1 MGTRSRSI
9 VAAALTAALVAMA
22 ASASAA
28 PGPRLSLLRGP
39 GHPIARRAV
48 PVIVRATARTKVEV
62 WIAQA
67 TLRRFFAARPLSPG
81 RYRASVVFPT
91 AGRWTF
97 GAKAGGT
104 QRRLGS
110 VRVQPRRVPLTF
122 AWPTSV
128 DVEPDG
134 SLLVAENGNQSTKGR
149 VVRIDP
155 ATGKTVEIAQV
166 EEAYAV
172 AHAPSGTAYLSA
184 GKVLLRLGGAR
195 RTTPVAEA
203 SGDIGPIAVAANGDV
218 YYSTE
223 TQVFRIAGGRGA
235 PVQVAA
241 GLSGPHGLAAL
252 NDGGILVSDTGH
264 GRVERIDLTT
274 GKAETWGELVN
285 PRGIAIAPDR
295 TVYVVDAST
304 HRVVHLMIDGRR
316 LGTVKH
322 LFYDPYAVAA
332 APDGSLYVV
341 DTAEVGRLYR
351 VAPNGTTTAVSRSG

>member
-1 MGTRSRSI
+1 
-9 VAAALTAALVAMA
+9 VAAALTAALVAMV

-28 PGPRLSLLRGP
+28 PGPRVSLLRGP
-39 GHPIARRAV
+39 GHPIVRRAV
-48 PVIVRATARTKVEV
+48 PVIVRAGAQARVEV

-67 TLRRFFAARPLSPG
+67 PLRRSFAARPLSRG
-81 RYRASVVFPT
+81 RYRATVVFPR

-97 GAKAGGT
+97 GARAGGA

-134 SLLVAENGNQSTKGR
+134 SLLVAENGNQSTRGR
-149 VVRIDP
+149 VVRIDR
-155 ATGKTVEIAQV
+155 ATGKTVKIAAAD
-166 EEAYAV
+166 EAYAV
-172 AHAPSGTAYLSA
+172 AHAPSGTVYLSA
-184 GKVLLRLGGAR
+184 GKVLLRLDGSGH
-195 RTTPVAEA
+195 TTPVAQA
-203 SGDIGPIAVAANGDV
+203 TGDIGPIAVAANGDV
-218 YYSTE
+218 YYATE
-223 TQVFRIAGGRGA
+223 TQVFRLAGGKGT

-264 GRVERIDLTT
+264 ARVERIDVTT
-274 GKAETWGELVN
+274 GKAETWGDLAN
-285 PRGIAIAPDR
+285 PRGITIAADR
-295 TVYVVDAST
+295 TVYVVEAST

-351 VAPNGTTTAVSRSG
+351 VAPDGTTTAVARSG